1 MFFWISSISWY
12 IILII
17 TFLTLPL
24 IILLDFQQKDILS
37 ILTHFYFSSIFIK
50 NIHYNITDSH
60 FVPLA
65 LSITPI
71 LFSRFFALYKGLL
84 PKILRLGPGKWMIA
98 HLILIA
104 VDEEK
109 LIIFG
114 YSIFTLIDW
123 LLFFKMV
130 YQYRGPKGEISTV

>member
-1 MFFWISSISWY
+1 MFFWMSSISWY
-12 IILII
+12 IILIVTFDYPPWLSAERHSFHFN
-17 TFLTLPL
+17 TFLLQFNL
-24 IILLDFQQKDILS
+24 
-37 ILTHFYFSSIFIK
+37 IK

-84 PKILRLGPGKWMIA
+84 PKILRLGPGKWMIM
-98 HLILIA
+98 HLIWIA

-130 YQYRGPKGEISTV
+130 YQYRGPKGDISTV